1 MRMMIA
7 AGTIILVLLGSGG
20 GTVAADFG
28 ACPVSTYSIVA
39 RDSATGRLGVA
50 VQSHWFSVGPIVPWA
65 EAGVG
70 AIATQ
75 SFVRVAYG
83 PDGLDRLRQGE
94 SPAAALAAMVA
105 ADSGRDVRQV
115 AVVDASGRVS
125 AHTGSR
131 CIAYAGH
138 ITGPGFSVQANLM
151 ADSTVPAAMAEAY
164 RRASGPLAVRL
175 LAALT
180 AAEEAKGDIRGRQ
193 SAAILVVDGAR
204 QDRAWQGRLIDLRI
218 EDHPQP
224 VVELTRLYELHRA
237 YEWMNRGDVFA
248 ETALWDSA
256 AAAYGAAVQLAP
268 QIVELP
274 FWSAVTLAAAGR
286 IEDALP
292 LFARVFAAEER
303 WIALVPRLVPAG
315 LLPDDPELI
324 GQILAQAP
332 R

>member
-7 AGTIILVLLGSGG
+7 AGIIILALIGAGG
-20 GTVAADFG
+20 KAVGADIG
-28 ACPVSTYSIVA
+28 ARPVSTYSIVA
-39 RDSATGRLGVA
+39 RDSATGRMGVA
-50 VQSHWFSVGPIVPWA
+50 VQSHWFSVGPVVPWA

-94 SPAAALAAMVA
+94 SATAALAAMVA

-115 AVVDASGRVS
+115 VIVAANGDVS

-151 ADSTVPAAMAEAY
+151 ADSTVPAAMAKAFEEAP
-164 RRASGPLAVRL
+164 GPLAARL
-175 LAALT
+175 LAALA
-180 AAEEAKGDIRGRQ
+180 AAEKEKGDIRGRQ
-193 SAAILVVDGAR
+193 SASILVVDGVR
-204 QDRAWQGRLIDLRI
+204 HDRAWQGCLIDLRV

-224 VVELTRLYELHRA
+224 VEELTRLYELHRA

-256 AAAYGAAVQLAP
+256 AVAYGAAAELAP
-268 QIVELP
+268 QIVEIP
-274 FWSAVTLAAAGR
+274 FWNAVTLAAAGKV
-286 IEDALP
+286 EDALP
-292 LFARVFAAEER
+292 IFAQVFAAENR

-324 GQILAQAP
+324 ARILSQAP